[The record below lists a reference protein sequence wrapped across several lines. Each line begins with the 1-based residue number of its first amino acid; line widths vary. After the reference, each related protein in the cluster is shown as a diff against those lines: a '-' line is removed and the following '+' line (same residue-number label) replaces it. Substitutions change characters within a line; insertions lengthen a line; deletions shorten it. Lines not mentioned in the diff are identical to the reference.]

1 MKQSQALTWK
11 NKRILIT
18 GAGSGIGQALATR
31 LAKLGASLIL
41 TDINKENLSAI
52 ADELGD
58 SVLVAQVADVSAN
71 ADWQKVAQLIENKV
85 GGLDVLVNNAG
96 ISTFGYFDETS
107 EAHFNKVLAVNLY
120 GAIAGCRAMMPLLEK
135 SPRGLIVNV
144 ASIFGLI
151 TIPMLT
157 PYHTSK
163 FAIRGFSEALR
174 QDMAYQK
181 KTIDVLCVLPGGI
194 KTNIARSSE
203 VLSAKSEKQPLDKN
217 VNTIEAPVSSQDS
230 KDRIVA
236 HFDAVARTSPS
247 EAAKVIERGM
257 AKKTPRIL
265 IGSDAK
271 IVHWLYKFFPTNY
284 DKLFNPLL
292 GIKKLLG

>member
-18 GAGSGIGQALATR
+18 GAGSGIGHALATL

-52 ADELGD
+52 TDELGN
-58 SVLVAQVADVSAN
+58 SVLIAQVADVSAK
-71 ADWQKVAQLIENKV
+71 ADWQKLAQIIEKDI
-85 GGLDVLVNNAG
+85 GSLDVLVNNAG
-96 ISTFGYFDETS
+96 IST
-107 EAHFNKVLAVNLY
+107 
-120 GAIAGCRAMMPLLEK
+120 
-135 SPRGLIVNV
+135 
-144 ASIFGLI
+144 FGLI

-194 KTNIARSSE
+194 KTNIAKSSE
-203 VLSAKSEKQPLDKN
+203 VLSAHSKKQALDKQ
-217 VNTIEAPVSSQDS
+217 VNIGEAHVSNQDL
-230 KDRIVA
+230 KDKIVA
-236 HFDAVARTSPS
+236 HFDAVARTSAS

-257 AKKTPRIL
+257 RKKTPRIL

-271 IVHWLYKFFPTNY
+271 LVHWLYKFFPSSY

>member
-18 GAGSGIGQALATR
+18 GAGSGIGHALATL

-52 ADELGD
+52 TDELGN
-58 SVLVAQVADVSAN
+58 SVLIAQVADVSTK
-71 ADWQKVAQLIENKV
+71 ADWQKLAQLIEKDI
-85 GGLDVLVNNAG
+85 GSLDVLVNNAG

-107 EAHFNKVLAVNLY
+107 EAHFNKVLDVNLH
-120 GAIAGCRAMMPLLEK
+120 GAITGCREMMPLLEK
-135 SPRGLIVNV
+135 SQRGLIVNV

-181 KTIDVLCVLPGGI
+181 KPIDVLCVLPGGI
-194 KTNIARSSE
+194 KTNIAKSSE
-203 VLSAKSEKQPLDKN
+203 VLSAHSERQAIDKH
-217 VNTIEAPVSSQDS
+217 VNTGEAHVSNRDT

-236 HFDAVARTSPS
+236 HFDAVARTSAS

-257 AKKTPRIL
+257 RKKTPRIL

-271 IVHWLYKFFPTNY
+271 LVHWLYKFFPSSY